1 MDVPVTELRDH
12 LSERLDRVR
21 SGAEVIVTNHGIP
34 VARLIWMTA
43 TTTLQRLTA
52 DGVLGEQRQALR
64 PTAAERLRPRVRR
77 PVSDIV
83 SDQRE

>member
-12 LSERLDRVR
+12 LTEWLDRVR
-21 SGAEVIVTNHGIP
+21 GGAEVVVADNGIP
-34 VARLIWMTA
+34 VARLIGMTA

-52 DGVLGEQRQALR
+52 DGVIGEQRPTRR
-64 PTAAERLRPRVRR
+64 PVAAERLRPGARR